1 MDIHVVD
8 VFAETPLSGNQLA
21 VVLDADGLP
30 EPAMQAVA
38 REMNFSETV
47 FVCSPGDARADARL
61 RIFTPNCELPFA
73 GHPTLGAAWV
83 LWRERRAGDTLLL
96 QEGIGPISVS
106 IERRKGGLD
115 TVWMTQPAATFGD
128 ALEDRA
134 AVAEAIGLQEK
145 DLLPDLPLR
154 IGSSGLPF
162 LYIPLRSA
170 ATVDRAGS
178 DERRLRECLD
188 EPVCFFLF
196 APNGVGRLYSRMF
209 GPHSVGIAEDP
220 ATGSA
225 SGPLGAYAVLHGLA
239 PRRPT
244 VTLVSEQGVK
254 MGRRSIIHIRL
265 AYDLEAELPGRI
277 EVGGSVMPVLKG
289 ELLAP

>member
-8 VFAETPLSGNQLA
+8 VFAERPLSGNQLA

-30 EPAMQAVA
+30 ESSMLAVA

-47 FVCSPGDARADARL
+47 FICSPAEVQADARL

-83 LWRERRAGDTLLL
+83 LWRERRRGDTLLL
-96 QEGIGPISVS
+96 EEAIGPISVS
-106 IERRKGGLD
+106 IQRCEGGLD

-128 ALEDRA
+128 AVEHRA
-134 AVAEAIGLQEK
+134 AVAEAIGLHEE
-145 DLLPDLPLR
+145 DLIPNLPLR

-162 LYIPLRSA
+162 LFIPLRDA
-170 ATVDRAGS
+170 ATVDRALS
-178 DERRLRECLD
+178 DERRLRDCLD
-188 EPVCFFLF
+188 EPVSFFLF
-196 APNGVGRLYSRMF
+196 APHGEGRLYSRMF

-244 VTLVSEQGVK
+244 VNLVSEQGVQ
-254 MGRRSIIHIRL
+254 MGRRSIVNIRL
-265 AYDLEAELPGRI
+265 TYDGEAELPARI